1 MAEIDKAQ
9 CTTYMRAQTA
19 WNSRFPMQPCKVWIR
34 LKLPDQELLSLRR
47 EFPEFEF
54 LCGEDAGREPQQFDV
69 VLTGEPLPDELVE
82 RMPRLKWLHV
92 TRGGVY
98 PYLSPAIKSRPIAVT
113 GSKGIHGT
121 AFSEFAL
128 ACILALAKR
137 LPQCWEAQKGRRW
150 EKVETEEIA
159 GKTLGILGLGTV
171 GSELAR
177 KARALGL
184 RIIATKRSVEAKPA
198 YVDEIGAPDFLPKL
212 LSEADFVVLCL
223 ASVPSTER
231 ILGEKELRSMKK
243 SAYLINLTAGK
254 AVEEKLLARAL
265 REGWIAG
272 AALDAFARQPLSPD
286 SELWGLPNVIISP
299 RVGGA
304 AAQRWGLL
312 MPIFAENL
320 RRFRSQEKLLNLV
333 DKERGY

>member
-1 MAEIDKAQ
+1 MSTI
-9 CTTYMRAQTA
+9 T
-19 WNSRFPMQPCKVWIR
+19 PCRVWIR
-34 LKLPDQELLSLRR
+34 LQLPREETLSLQHEFADVSFVWGRETDQELK
-47 EFPEFEF
+47 EIAAVFT
-54 LCGEDAGREPQQFDV
+54 DD
-69 VLTGEPLPDELVE
+69 PLPEELVR
-82 RMPRLKWLHV
+82 RMTALKWLHV

-98 PYLSPAIKSRPIAVT
+98 PYLTPSIRERPIHVT
-113 GSKGIHGT
+113 GSKGIHGE

-128 ACILALAKR
+128 ACIFALAKK
-137 LPQCWEAQKGRRW
+137 LPQCWQAQKGRRW

-184 RIIATKRSVEAKPA
+184 RIIAIKRSVEAKPA

-243 SAYLINLTAGK
+243 GAYLINLTAGK

-299 RVGGA
+299 RIGGA
-304 AAQRWGLL
+304 AAQKWELL